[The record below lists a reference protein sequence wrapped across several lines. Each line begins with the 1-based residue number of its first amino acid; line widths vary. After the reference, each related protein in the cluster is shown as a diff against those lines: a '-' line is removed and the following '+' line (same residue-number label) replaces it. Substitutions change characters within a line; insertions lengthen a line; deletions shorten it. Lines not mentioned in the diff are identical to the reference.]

1 MVSHRFVGRVIVMRH
16 GHAEPYRADDFS
28 RSLTAQGLE
37 QARRSATALHD
48 LGVRPSLVITS
59 PAARTR
65 QTAQAL
71 LQVLAVPAESLREDS
86 RLYLADVATLERI
99 LAEQA
104 AAQADAELILVG
116 HNPGLS
122 MLAGCELEPAD
133 FRILA
138 SYSRDAGAA
147 NARAM

>member
-1 MVSHRFVGRVIVMRH
+1 MRH
-16 GHAEPYRADDFS
+16 GHAEPYRAEDFS
-28 RSLTAQGLE
+28 RSLTAQGLDGV
-37 QARRSATALHD
+37 RRSATALRD
-48 LGVRPSLVITS
+48 IGVRPNLVITS

-71 LQVLAVPAESLREDS
+71 LQVLALPAESLREDS
-86 RLYLADVATLERI
+86 RLYLADVATLEKV

-104 AAQADAELILVG
+104 SARADLELVLVG

-133 FRILA
+133 FRIL
-138 SYSRDAGAA
+138 D
-147 NARAM
+147 